1 MNKSFHLYLCL
12 IGQQQGKCPS
22 TNYKGIDKSNPEGKS
37 FINPLSPKSDQ
48 HQFSPNNV
56 KYILKRKAYEN

>member
-37 FINPLSPKSDQ
+37 FIN
-48 HQFSPNNV
+48 
-56 KYILKRKAYEN
+56 ILIQLVDSTTIVNCLP

>member
-37 FINPLSPKSDQ
+37 FIN
-48 HQFSPNNV
+48 
-56 KYILKRKAYEN
+56 ILIQLVDCTTIVNCWP